1 MLQTESVTFLPLR
14 LKTHYRQTGETK
26 ASLSPG
32 VFLPLIS
39 VEDLATNVFRA
50 VKKKKRCK
58 GTEKMSM

>member
-14 LKTHYRQTGETK
+14 LKTHYRQTGEAK

-39 VEDLATNVFRA
+39 VEDLATNVFRV
-50 VKKKKRCK
+50 VKKRK
-58 GTEKMSM
+58 GAKEQRK